1 MSRSVRFNNAMYAL
15 QRLKLFHTER
25 EILWRL
31 AADEQQQIYKA
42 TLDTAVASVV
52 EAYTVTA
59 DEHLTLLTD
68 LKRVM
73 DFIESMRGYS
83 MYSVQRDDVPATDIQ
98 RDRKNHQAEPTQ
110 LQRRSD
116 IERRAG
122 EQDDGQ
128 DHQD

>member
-25 EILWRL
+25 EILWRR
-31 AADEQQQIYKA
+31 AAYEQQQIYKA
-42 TLDTAVASVV
+42 TLDTAVASVA

-68 LKRVM
+68 LKRVT
-73 DFIESMRGYS
+73 DFVESMRGYS
-83 MYSVQRDDVPATDIQ
+83 MQRDDMPAADIQ
-98 RDRKNHQAEPTQ
+98 RDGKDHQAKPSQ

-116 IERRAG
+116 IERSAG